1 MDRTDMVL
9 ESEHETIIELV
20 DLIGAENTRKLVDTF
35 SGSHIYIPSVETVER
50 KYRDMNIYEDFLS
63 GMSYSELRHKYKLSE
78 KTIRAIV
85 NVEREK
91 ERRSENERK
100 RKHGAGAEPIQK
112 RTQ

>member
-20 DLIGAENTRKLVDTF
+20 DLIGAEHTRKVVDAF

-50 KYRDMNIYEDFLS
+50 KYRDMNIYDDFLS
-63 GMSYSELRHKYKLSE
+63 GMSYRELRHKYKLSE

-85 NVEREK
+85 NAEREK
-91 ERRSENERK
+91 RK
-100 RKHGAGAEPIQK
+100 AVRK
-112 RTQ
+112 